1 MSDVHRRKVYGACGL
16 SQIGWE
22 KVLEQLYLHGPITM
36 DGSPTAAPCP
46 CGPGVAPVIGRAK
59 AAGGRR
65 SGRGVSLRAAGR
77 KNHRVAGGVVVPRG
91 GQKILRGGSGDPP
104 RHAGGFPYGPPP
116 HAGGFPYGP
125 PRPALP
131 CGLRVF
137 VLHSRLTRAGG
148 EANTSLVRVG
158 PGCTGGGDNLP
169 LRRLLRFVVSGASGP
184 SGRLDGQVQRE
195 GPDILHGRR
204 SKREHR
210 VVVSLEGEVAGP
222 RRFQLASQGR
232 VFQGADEV
240 GRELR

>member
-104 RHAGGFPYGPPP
+104 RHAGGFPYGPP
-116 HAGGFPYGP
+116 
-125 PRPALP
+125 RPALP

-169 LRRLLRFVVSGASGP
+169 LRRLLRFVGSGASGP

-195 GPDILHGRR
+195 GTDILHGRR
-204 SKREHR
+204 PERQHR
-210 VVVSLEGEVAGP
+210 VVVAFEVELAGP
-222 RRFQLASQGR
+222 SGFHLAAQAR